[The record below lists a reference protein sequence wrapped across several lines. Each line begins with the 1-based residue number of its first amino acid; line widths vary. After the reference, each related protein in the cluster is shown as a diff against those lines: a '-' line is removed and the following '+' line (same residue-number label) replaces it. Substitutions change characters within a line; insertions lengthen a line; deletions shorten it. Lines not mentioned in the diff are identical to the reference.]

1 MGKFFSKEST
11 EEGAND
17 VEDEN
22 VDGAESHDHEAY
34 PMTGIELEGNAPKGI
49 SDSPGAAE
57 KGRQQ
62 QNDVKSNSRLSLHE
76 AARNGDTST
85 LNKILSKDNRQK
97 TKEDKL
103 WVKKINYFDKDKMS
117 PLHHAIRHNHLE
129 AVRILVDDYGAD
141 VNLKTEDDVTP
152 RHIAARYIG
161 ENNNQQNAG
170 NVKVISYLRTKKAM
184 INAKDVYGST
194 PLHFAAMRKDG
205 DVEELVRELNEC
217 KQKADVEAKD
227 NQGMTPLH
235 VACMHR
241 NYEVV
246 QRLLSEKA
254 DVLAEDKEKRTPF
267 HLACLAGSVEICE
280 FLLNKF
286 VPTDNSNSKRNIE
299 KMLFGEDQS
308 GSTAIHH
315 AVQSGSEECVK
326 LCLKENKTPQTILA
340 DSLGMATKQT
350 DGAIFK
356 ILLEKLVYTDNNVM
370 QRAIHLAAT
379 HNNKDIIEL
388 LVKRLVAIESVD
400 DDKRTALLIAS
411 RHGCSAV
418 VEYLLNVANADL
430 TKTDIN
436 GKSAVFLAAE
446 NGSTGGLETMKELLA
461 CGAIINAKNFEENTP
476 IHLAA
481 KYDRDEIVKKLIE
494 KGTEILSKADEE
506 NEENSVSGTTGAVQQ
521 GDGKNQTEKG
531 AEMLIRKTDEKAQ
544 YSGKSKLN
552 KDKKGVSKK
561 SVHDGKIQKMED
573 KISTEKTVESHRVE
587 VNKYNDEDYNISP
600 NPTESGVSPN
610 ESGDKSYKH
619 KKAIVMAQNDVMNTP
634 LHLAALGGHL
644 KTVELLI
651 EKGADVMARNAI
663 LWTPL
668 DCAASNGRPNCVKT
682 LINAMHKIAF
692 SIDPE
697 DKSKNTPL
705 HLAARNGHKE
715 VVHILLDK
723 NANIRKKNLKGK
735 NCLDLAIE
743 YNHQEVAMVIVEHP
757 KWKDVMRNVNI
768 DEETNNYDTP
778 MRKMIRKMPE
788 VAKKVLDKGICGN
801 KKDPS
806 DVQYA
811 ITFDFSFIDD
821 TFVNFGK
828 ALKDSARFDDI
839 SPYEENGDLKNDVK
853 LNAKNAHLKLNHPLT
868 LMVKHKRSNL
878 IAHPLV
884 TSLIRHKWN
893 AYSGYFYYTGLFI
906 YVLFVAFLTGYV
918 LTTPPPYYFNRD
930 NGTLVWKANG
940 EEKYGQEANSYV
952 QPTFTV
958 VCKWAVIGLTGFN
971 MLKELIQ
978 MMIRSLEYVTPENI
992 IEWLI
997 FILTLLFLAN
1007 FVEEQHTSGLRY
1019 EWQWYCGVFAMFFA
1033 WLDLIIFIRKL
1044 AYVGIYVVMFIDVF
1058 KTFCRFS
1065 IILTLFLMAF
1075 ALSFYALLMNQ
1086 PTFSSPGYALMKTFV
1101 MMTGEFGYDEIFHA
1115 TTYLDEIERNED
1127 VFAEMIWYE
1136 ALTYIMF
1143 TIFLVI
1149 AAILIMN
1156 LLVGLAVDDIKGVQE
1171 LAVLKKHALQVE
1183 LALDVEQMLPPYIRK
1198 KVFRKSTEIYP
1209 NKIHTTGVRRLFV
1222 TASTISAPAIVKS
1235 VHPEKT
1241 TNEKL
1246 LSNQDDIVQI
1256 IKTANENLQTKQ
1268 GKLETDVGELTSKF
1282 EVLKNVDERLD
1293 RLEEDLKT
1301 KLERLE
1307 RQNNSIEKKLE
1318 MIMQN
1323 VHGDISVA

>member
-1 MGKFFSKEST
+1 M
-11 EEGAND
+11 
-17 VEDEN
+17 
-22 VDGAESHDHEAY
+22 
-34 PMTGIELEGNAPKGI
+34 
-49 SDSPGAAE
+49 
-57 KGRQQ
+57 
-62 QNDVKSNSRLSLHE
+62 
-76 AARNGDTST
+76 
-85 LNKILSKDNRQK
+85 
-97 TKEDKL
+97 
-103 WVKKINYFDKDKMS
+103 
-117 PLHHAIRHNHLE
+117 
-129 AVRILVDDYGAD
+129 
-141 VNLKTEDDVTP
+141 
-152 RHIAARYIG
+152 
-161 ENNNQQNAG
+161 
-170 NVKVISYLRTKKAM
+170 
-184 INAKDVYGST
+184 
-194 PLHFAAMRKDG
+194 
-205 DVEELVRELNEC
+205 
-217 KQKADVEAKD
+217 
-227 NQGMTPLH
+227 
-235 VACMHR
+235 
-241 NYEVV
+241 
-246 QRLLSEKA
+246 
-254 DVLAEDKEKRTPF
+254 
-267 HLACLAGSVEICE
+267 
-280 FLLNKF
+280 
-286 VPTDNSNSKRNIE
+286 
-299 KMLFGEDQS
+299 
-308 GSTAIHH
+308 
-315 AVQSGSEECVK
+315 
-326 LCLKENKTPQTILA
+326 
-340 DSLGMATKQT
+340 
-350 DGAIFK
+350 
-356 ILLEKLVYTDNNVM
+356 
-370 QRAIHLAAT
+370 
-379 HNNKDIIEL
+379 
-388 LVKRLVAIESVD
+388 
-400 DDKRTALLIAS
+400 
-411 RHGCSAV
+411 
-418 VEYLLNVANADL
+418 
-430 TKTDIN
+430 
-436 GKSAVFLAAE
+436 
-446 NGSTGGLETMKELLA
+446 
-461 CGAIINAKNFEENTP
+461 
-476 IHLAA
+476 
-481 KYDRDEIVKKLIE
+481 
-494 KGTEILSKADEE
+494 LSKADEE
-506 NEENSVSGTTGAVQQ
+506 NSASGTTGAVQH

-531 AEMLIRKTDEKAQ
+531 AEMLKAQ
-544 YSGKSKLN
+544 YTGKSELKE
-552 KDKKGVSKK
+552 DKT
-561 SVHDGKIQKMED
+561 ED
-573 KISTEKTVESHRVE
+573 KINTENSKTVHVEPHRDE
-587 VNKYNDEDYNISP
+587 EDRSNDKDYNRSL
-600 NPTESGVSPN
+600 NSTESGVSPN
-610 ESGDKSYKH
+610 ERGDKSYKH
-619 KKAIVMAQNDVMNTP
+619 KISIVMAQNDVMNTP

-651 EKGADVMARNAI
+651 EKDADVMARNAI

-682 LINAMHKIAF
+682 LINAMRKITY

-821 TFVNFGK
+821 TFVNFDK
-828 ALKDSARFDDI
+828 AMTDSARFDDI
-839 SPYEENGDLKNDVK
+839 SPYEEHGNLKNDAK
-853 LNAKNAHLKLNHPLT
+853 PNTKNAHLKINHPLT

-893 AYSGYFYYTGLFI
+893 KYSRYFYSTGLLI

-918 LTTPPPYYFNRD
+918 LTTPPPYYFYQD

-940 EEKYGQEANSYV
+940 EDKYGQEANSYV

-958 VCKWAVIGLTGFN
+958 VCKWAVIGLTVFN

-978 MMIRSLEYVTPENI
+978 MKIHPLEYVTPENV

-997 FILTLLFLAN
+997 FILSLLFVAN

-1019 EWQWYCGVFAMFFA
+1019 EWQWYCGVFAIFFA

-1065 IILTLFLMAF
+1065 IILILFLMAF

-1101 MMTGEFGYDEIFHA
+1101 MMTGEFDYDEIFHA

-1143 TIFLVI
+1143 AIFLVI

-1171 LAVLKKHALQVE
+1171 QAVLKKHALQVE
-1183 LALDVEQMLPPYIRK
+1183 LALDVEQMLPIYIRK
-1198 KVFRKSTEIYP
+1198 EVFRKTTKIYP
-1209 NKIHTTGVRRLFV
+1209 NKIRKTGMRRMFGS
-1222 TASTISAPAIVKS
+1222 ASTISAQAIVKS
-1235 VHPEKT
+1235 IHPEKT
-1241 TNEKL
+1241 ANEKL
-1246 LSNQDDIVQI
+1246 RSNQDDLVQI

-1268 GKLETDVGELTSKF
+1268 GKLETDVRELTSKF
-1282 EVLKNVDERLD
+1282 EVLKNVDKRLD
-1293 RLEEDLKT
+1293 RLDNTLMSMTNPQTSHPADVTSEIQDLKT
-1301 KLERLE
+1301 NFERLE
-1307 RQNNSIEKKLE
+1307 RQNISMEEKLD
-1318 MIMQN
+1318 MILRK
-1323 VHGDISVA
+1323 VHGDSSVA